1 MGVSA
6 GGKPASADSE
16 PDVGSKERLRLGL
29 ALSLSGARGLQGT
42 LRRGG
47 GVFNVR
53 TVTAVL
59 KGGHPLLLALPPR
72 NRGVAGAACR
82 GRVGRSMAA
91 GVGGS
96 RCGSPRCPRGR
107 GSWWTGLGRR
117 APHVADGL

>member
-16 PDVGSKERLRLGL
+16 PDVGSEERLRLGL
-29 ALSLSGARGLQGT
+29 ARSLSGARGLQGT
-42 LRRGG
+42 LAGG
-47 GVFNVR
+47 NVFSAG

-59 KGGHPLLLALPPR
+59 KGGHPCLLALPPR
-72 NRGVAGAACR
+72 NRGVAGAARR

-91 GVGGS
+91 GIGGS

-107 GSWWTGLGRR
+107 GSWRMGLGRW